1 LLCVA
6 VEFADDMKSK
16 WINQNPKTLA
26 IVFDSGDE
34 AIAGLRRVAKEHNLS
49 AASFTA
55 IGAFQE
61 VALGFFN
68 FASKDYNKILIH
80 EQVEVLSLLG
90 DISLSEDGKP
100 QVHAHVVV
108 GKSDGTAHGGHL
120 LSGIVRPTLEVVLIE
135 SPAHLQRKHDDET
148 GLALID
154 LRSET

>member
-1 LLCVA
+1 
-6 VEFADDMKSK
+6 M
-16 WINQNPKTLA
+16 LA
-26 IVFDSGDE
+26 IIFDSGDE
-34 AIAGLRRVAKEHNLS
+34 AMAGLRRIAKEHNLS

-68 FASKDYNKILIH
+68 LALKDYNKILIH
-80 EQVEVLSLLG
+80 EQVEVLSLIG
-90 DISLSEDGKP
+90 DIALAGGKP
-100 QVHAHVVV
+100 QIHAHVVI

-135 SPAHLQRKHDDET
+135 SPAHLHRKHDETT

-154 LRSET
+154 LGNET

>member
-1 LLCVA
+1 
-6 VEFADDMKSK
+6 MKSK
-16 WINQNPKTLA
+16 WINENPKTLA
-26 IVFDSGDE
+26 IIFDSGDE
-34 AIAGLRRVAKEHNLS
+34 AMAGLRRIAKEHNLS

-68 FASKDYNKILIH
+68 LASKDYNKILIH
-80 EQVEVLSLLG
+80 EQVEVLSLIG
-90 DISLSEDGKP
+90 DIALAGGKP
-100 QVHAHVVV
+100 QIHAHVVI

-135 SPAHLQRKHDDET
+135 SPAHLHRKHDEKT

-154 LRSET
+154 LGNET

>member
-1 LLCVA
+1 MRSLGTV
-6 VEFADDMKSK
+6 KKK
-16 WINQNPKTLA
+16 WINEHPRTLA

-34 AIAGLRRVAKEHNLS
+34 VIAGIRRVAQEDQLS

-68 FASKDYNKILIH
+68 FASKNYNKILIH
-80 EQVEVLSLLG
+80 EQVEVLSLIG
-90 DISLSEDGKP
+90 DIALADGKP
-100 QVHAHVVV
+100 QIHAHAVI
-108 GKSDGTAHGGHL
+108 GKMDGTAHGGHL

-135 SPAHLQRKHDDET
+135 SPTHLYRKFDPAS

-154 LRSET
+154 LESRA

>member
-1 LLCVA
+1 
-6 VEFADDMKSK
+6 MKSK

-34 AIAGLRRVAKEHNLS
+34 AMAGLKDAAKKNNLS

-68 FASKDYNKILIH
+68 FASKDYNKIFIH
-80 EQVEVLSLLG
+80 EQVEVLSLIG
-90 DISLSEDGKP
+90 DIALADGKP
-100 QVHAHVVV
+100 QIHAHVVV
-108 GKSDGTAHGGHL
+108 GKMDGTAHGGHL

-135 SPAHLQRKHDDET
+135 SPAHLYRKFDPAN

-154 LRSET
+154 LERTA